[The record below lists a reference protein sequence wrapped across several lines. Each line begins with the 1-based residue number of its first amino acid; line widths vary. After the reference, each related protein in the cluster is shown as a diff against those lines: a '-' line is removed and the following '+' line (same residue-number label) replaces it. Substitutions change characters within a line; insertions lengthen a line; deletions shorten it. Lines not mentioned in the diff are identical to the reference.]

1 MAPESTILYN
11 YLILFNKKLSASSG
25 YTATNEQPD
34 RSIPV
39 STLAKLWW
47 GVVLPALM
55 LCGWVVL
62 LMATARE
69 FMPLLLL
76 VLSIVVVPAVMLVNC
91 WTLFVAW
98 RGSLPLLLVGLA
110 IPAFA
115 GAVLTMFIHGRGAA
129 KRAAEAVLT
138 PFGIVLKAGGDLL
151 LALLAVWLL
160 AMAGLFLWARRRAAA
175 AAR

>member
-1 MAPESTILYN
+1 MPIE
-11 YLILFNKKLSASSG
+11 
-25 YTATNEQPD
+25 

-47 GVVLPALM
+47 GVILPALM

-62 LMATARE
+62 LMATTRE

-76 VLSIVVVPAVMLVNC
+76 VLAIVVVPAVMLANC

-98 RGSLPLLLVGLA
+98 RGSLPLLLAGLA
-110 IPAFA
+110 IPALA
-115 GAVLTMFIHGRGAA
+115 GAVLTTFVHGRGAA
-129 KRAAEAVLT
+129 QRMAEAVLT
-138 PFGIVLKAGGDLL
+138 PFGVALKAGGELL
-151 LALLAVWLL
+151 LALLATWLL

-175 AAR
+175 VAR